1 MLNKA
6 AKDSVLFNPNVCWR
20 VAGKLAKWL
29 APTTRATTA
38 KGESQDVHCGTT
50 ILAVNNVLATAK
62 LARSAN
68 RWAASLIMASDPA
81 SHPPTTSTI
90 RKHVHRQVAM

>member
-6 AKDSVLFNPNVCWR
+6 ANDSVLFNPNVCWR

-29 APTTRATTA
+29 APTVRATAA
-38 KGESQDVHCGTT
+38 KGESHEVQCQTVFV
-50 ILAVNNVLATAK
+50 VNNVLATAK

-81 SHPPTTSTI
+81 SHPPTTSTH
-90 RKHVHRQVAM
+90 RKHEQRQVAI